1 MDAKPLIGVN
11 VDYRSARKDSSAYC
25 FLHAGYCDAITK
37 AGAVPMLI
45 PPMDDEDDIRRVLNL
60 FDGVVLV
67 GGADLDCRLDGYML
81 HPSMRL
87 LDPRRENFDRRLMD
101 MVAERRMPVMG
112 IGCGMQLLNI
122 SQGGN
127 VFLHIPE
134 DVPHALPHLD
144 TMDPNHRHALEI
156 EMGTVMERVY
166 GEGEIRVNSMHHMA
180 IDEVAPGFAVTAR
193 CPDGMIEAIESTMDD
208 WFAFGTQFHPE
219 NESAS
224 ALDLRIF
231 EEFVAGITGEVLQMR
246 MVA

>member
-25 FLHAGYCDAITK
+25 FLHTGYCDAITK

-60 FDGVVLV
+60 FDGMLLV
-67 GGADLDCRLDGYML
+67 GGSDMDCRLDGYML

-134 DVPHALPHLD
+134 DAPHALPHLD

-180 IDEVAPGFAVTAR
+180 IDDVAGGFAVTAR
-193 CPDGMIEAIESTMDD
+193 CPDGVIEAIESTMDD
-208 WFAFGTQFHPE
+208 WWALGTQFHPE
-219 NESAS
+219 NDSAS

-231 EEFVAGITGEVLQMR
+231 EEFIAGVTGEVLEVR